1 MRAGA
6 LAGALLLLFA
16 LLALAP
22 APARAFDEAL
32 YAKLLHR
39 HTRETPD
46 AAGVRVAYAAL
57 RADPDWARLVA
68 GLGAPGTKVPRG
80 RDEAMA
86 FWINAYNVLVI
97 ETVAR
102 GYPVESIRDLGS
114 PIWPVWKHREIA
126 VAGQLRSLD
135 EIEHEILRP
144 MGDPRVHAALVCAS
158 VSCPPLAREPW
169 SAERLDEMFDAALA
183 RWLGDARKGVRI
195 DRGGRRVFVSK
206 VFDWF
211 AEDFGDD
218 ESDLLAFLLPHV
230 AVADRIWLGAHR
242 DQVEIEYLR
251 YDWRL
256 NDLPSLPA
264 AP

>member
-6 LAGALLLLFA
+6 LAGALLLLIA
-16 LLALAP
+16 AAP
-22 APARAFDEAL
+22 AAAFDEAL
-32 YAKLLHR
+32 YARLLLR

-46 AAGVRVAYAAL
+46 AAGVRVAYSAL
-57 RADPDWARLVA
+57 RADRDWARLVT
-68 GLGAPGTKVPRG
+68 GLGAASTKVPRRRAG
-80 RDEAMA
+80 AIA
-86 FWINAYNVLVI
+86 FWINAYNILVI

-126 VAGQLRSLD
+126 VAGELRSLD

-144 MGDPRVHAALVCAS
+144 MGDPRIHAALVCAS

-169 SAERLDEMFDAALA
+169 QADRLDEMFDAALSS
-183 RWLGDARKGVRI
+183 WLGDARKGLRI
-195 DRGGRRVFVSK
+195 DREHGRVFVSK

-211 AEDFGDD
+211 ADDFGDD
-218 ESDLLAFLLPHV
+218 PSALLAFVLPHV
-230 AVADRIWLGAHR
+230 AVADRIWLSAHR
-242 DQVEIEYLR
+242 EQVEIEYLR

-256 NDLPSLPA
+256 NDLEVVPA
-264 AP
+264 APDAP